1 MIRRGGVLAAAV
13 VACAILTVHPAR
25 AAEEVA
31 SCGSSSTPSVTVGTW
46 RQLQPSIDCAYE
58 FSVSDATVVQ
68 ARVTVSPTFTGNVG
82 FAFCRDDG
90 GIFCADS
97 SSHSVRFAAG
107 VPVDPNDVSR
117 VLPAGNW
124 IFWTYHGKAV
134 SPLPQICIGGRPPT
148 VCPQPAEQYVVADTN
163 VGSYQVVVTST

>member
-1 MIRRGGVLAAAV
+1 MIRLGGALAVAV
-13 VACAILTVHPAR
+13 AACAILTVQPAR
-25 AAEEVA
+25 AAEEIA
-31 SCGSSSTPSVTVGTW
+31 SCWSSSTPSVTVGTW
-46 RQLQPSIDCAYE
+46 GQLPPSIDCADE

-68 ARVTVSPTFTGNVG
+68 VRVTVSPTFTGNVG

-117 VLPAGNW
+117 VLPPGNW
-124 IFWTYHGKAV
+124 IFWTYHGKTF
-134 SPLPQICIGGRPPT
+134 SPLPRTCVRERPPA